1 MDWNGVERI
10 GRRGTE
16 RSGTDRRG
24 RDRKG
29 RRGWDRSVEDGI
41 GAEGKG

>member
-29 RRGWDRSVEDGI
+29 RREEDWPGLERQERI
-41 GAEGKG
+41 GGD